1 MKKGNKSQKNIIF
14 TEDEEK
20 LLKIYLEEYNDTY
33 PKILLLNSFEFF
45 RNVIKGV
52 EISMKEKIN
61 GFSQESKSKIEDY
74 IIKKIY
80 PSDYKFSLFIK
91 NSIKNRNSEEI
102 SSHYFEGE
110 ILPHCEYDKCNGYY
124 VHSCGEKFQ
133 FFKYKKPNSNS
144 NLLFERNN
152 NKTSPEKNYNQSE
165 LFLFCEKCEM
175 IYKSNLIKFKCHLT
189 GKEFYSKIKKYG
201 NNYFNSLPI
210 ATWKE
215 YHCKIVISDKMK
227 CQKCNNKLYFISPQ
241 KVLCKECEM
250 EFNPVDIKYKCLV
263 CKNTF
268 SSEAKVFD
276 PLEYKTLKICLKE
289 AILSKINAK
298 PNNLCCGCKLD
309 INKIKFI
316 HKKQC
321 MGELFLGELNNRKV
335 VICCKCHSIGIY
347 DNYIWTCPQCFKKFR
362 DNKENNEDIN
372 EEQKDIIYSPLK
384 TTKKNNLKI
393 LPQTE
398 IKSILFRNNE
408 QKENL
413 NNLNNKEKSNKTS
426 KEKINIKGYNKKREG
441 IKQSCILKFLEKHS
455 NSLSIQSRLFTEVD
469 NKNII
474 NIIEGNNNCFTNDKK
489 RNIPMLSSE
498 LLDFTPI
505 KKIDTKIIKIPKGS
519 SNFSKIKIT
528 DSNLEKTSKNLD
540 NLFKKEFDHN
550 ISEKI
555 SPIKKKNDIYK
566 KKNPLRNNKNIS
578 DLPFLKNLNKIH
590 KAISLKDV
598 RYKNENNYLYNDY
611 LVEKINNI
619 KKYKILNVNKIYNS
633 PCSSG
638 DIISIPKKDF
648 FSNNK
653 QNTDKPTG
661 ELFSKIK
668 NYNSSGN
675 FNCGESEIIKI
686 IKNIKQ
692 YQFKKSR
699 KKSANNLGITSVEN
713 EHFEIK
719 KNLRKKSSK
728 IDLSRNIYDEEIS
741 KIKMLKDFKISDYKI
756 IKQIGKGS
764 FGQIF
769 IAEDLYHKKYA
780 LKKIIALSEKEIKSL
795 KQEYQILF
803 DIQSNLNEN
812 MNKIN
817 IVPIYGLLTKQLD
830 PTTYVLYVLMELGN
844 CDWEKEI
851 LERKRLKK
859 YYTEEELI
867 DILFSLVITLAQL
880 QIENISHRDIKPQ
893 NILVFSNSKNK
904 SYKLADFGEAKELLK
919 GNKPT
924 EKQTLR
930 GTELYM
936 SPILF
941 FGLRSRKIKKY
952 IKHNPYKSDVF
963 SLGLCTL
970 FAATLCF
977 ESLYDIRELKS
988 NVSIKIIIEKYL
1000 KKRYSYKFINI
1011 ICNMLDIYETSRD
1024 DFIELKKRIEDIYFY

>member
-144 NLLFERNN
+144 NLLFEINN

-441 IKQSCILKFLEKHS
+441 IKQSCILKYLEK
-455 NSLSIQSRLFTEVD
+455 NSIAMSIQSRLFTEID
-469 NKNII
+469 NQNII
-474 NIIEGNNNCFTNDKK
+474 NIIEGNDNNYFSNKKNKNMPLVCSKLINNTPGGVNNNDSKSI
-489 RNIPMLSSE
+489 N
-498 LLDFTPI
+498 
-505 KKIDTKIIKIPKGS
+505 KIPKGN
-519 SNFSKIKIT
+519 SNYSKINKIE
-528 DSNLEKTSKNLD
+528 SNPELEEKNLV
-540 NLFKKEFDHN
+540 NLLKEENDKN
-550 ISEKI
+550 IPEKI
-555 SPIKKKNDIYK
+555 SPRKS
-566 KKNPLRNNKNIS
+566 NKNIS
-578 DLPFLKNLNKIH
+578 DLPFIKNLSKIH
-590 KAISLKDV
+590 KAISSKDV
-598 RYKNENNYLYNDY
+598 LNKNENYFIHNDCFAD
-611 LVEKINNI
+611 KIKNLKRKNRVLNVNNPSNTPCSARDIVSNSKNDFSSNKNQVNDKPIRRLFTKI
-619 KKYKILNVNKIYNS
+619 KKY
-633 PCSSG
+633 
-638 DIISIPKKDF
+638 
-648 FSNNK
+648 
-653 QNTDKPTG
+653 
-661 ELFSKIK
+661 
-668 NYNSSGN
+668 NSSAN
-675 FNCGESEIIKI
+675 YKCGDSELIKI
-686 IKNIKQ
+686 IKNIRQ
-692 YQFKKSR
+692 YQIKKSR
-699 KKSANNLGITSVEN
+699 KKSANNSGLSSIEN
-713 EHFEIK
+713 EHIEIK
-719 KNLRKKSSK
+719 KQLSK
-728 IDLSRNIYDEEIS
+728 NKRQQELSKNIFKEEIN
-741 KIKMLKDFKISDYKI
+741 KIEMLKDFNVSDYRI
-756 IKQIGKGS
+756 IKQIGQGS

-769 IAEDLYHKKYA
+769 IAEDSFYKRYA
-780 LKKIIALSEKEIKSL
+780 LKKIIALSEREIKGL

-812 MNKIN
+812 NNEIN
-817 IVPIYGLLTKQLD
+817 IVNIYGLSTKQLD
-830 PTTYVLYVLMELGN
+830 PTTYVLYVLMELGI

-851 LERKRLKK
+851 LERQNLKQ
-859 YYTEEELI
+859 YYTEDELM
-867 DILFSLVITLAQL
+867 DILIVLIRTLAKL
-880 QIENISHRDIKPQ
+880 QKENISHRDIKPQ
-893 NILVFSNSKNK
+893 NILVFSDNNNKK
-904 SYKLADFGEAKELLK
+904 SYKLADFGEAKELLN
-919 GNKPT
+919 GDKPT
-924 EKQTLR
+924 NKQTLR

-941 FGLRSRKIKKY
+941 YGLRCRKVKKY

-963 SLGLCTL
+963 SLGLCIL

-977 ESLYDIRELKS
+977 ESLYDVRELKS
-988 NVSIKIIIEKYL
+988 NVSVKIIIEKYL

-1011 ICNMLDIYETSRD
+1011 ICNMLDINETTRD
-1024 DFIELKKRIEDIYFY
+1024 DFLELKERIENM